1 MGALVVY
8 GVFHPNKTMF
18 IKCWASPIQL
28 YTVMNCLATEKQ
40 SVMQPWGEGEEGEE
54 GRRRCTQEQWVW
66 AVPSSIMNT
75 PKSRMERKAHAK
87 THLSALKWTA
97 KGQLRIQDLKHT
109 LEWVFLS
116 SSLPSKTAGEE
127 WCVLVCSVCTGSAH
141 LPWLNHSLLWS
152 GRGMPLN

>member
-18 IKCWASPIQL
+18 SKCWASPIQL
-28 YTVMNCLATEKQ
+28 YTVMNFLAAEKH
-40 SVMQPWGEGEEGEE
+40 VCCAALRKCGEE

-75 PKSRMERKAHAK
+75 PKSRMESKAHAK
-87 THLSALKWTA
+87 MHLSALKWTA
-97 KGQLRIQDLKHT
+97 KGQLRTQDLKHT

-116 SSLPSKTAGEE
+116 SSLLRETAGEE

-141 LPWLNHSLLWS
+141 VPWLNHSLLWS